1 MKSKNEII
9 GFGQKPQIEVFQKAS
24 KEFKQSPEFSY
35 EKTFEQIWNKIE
47 SKIDIDLNKKGRN
60 YVILPILKKAK
71 ITTWKQIEDEIELID
86 MKKSNFNYATRQA
99 VVHFHTL
106 IVNEYINTK
115 YKK

>member
-1 MKSKNEII
+1 M
-9 GFGQKPQIEVFQKAS
+9 IE
-24 KEFKQSPEFSY
+24 
-35 EKTFEQIWNKIE
+35 
-47 SKIDIDLNKKGRN
+47 DLTK
-60 YVILPILKKAK
+60 
-71 ITTWKQIEDEIELID
+71 KQIEDEIELID

>member
-1 MKSKNEII
+1 MKSKIGII

-24 KEFKQSPEFSY
+24 KELTQSPEYSF
-35 EKTFEQIWNKIE
+35 EKIFHQLWSKIE
-47 SKIDIDLNKKGRN
+47 SEINIDLNKKGRN

>member
-60 YVILPILKKAK
+60 YTILPILKKANIK
-71 ITTWKQIEDEIELID
+71 TWKQIEDEIELID
-86 MKKSNFNYATRQA
+86 TKKSNFNYATRQA